1 MKKLMMGVVAAAFFA
16 TPAMA
21 QSGSTITGGA
31 WDCSIKMVT
40 NVLGQWT
47 TNEDSY
53 ECAKATVNAMNW
65 LSGAMT
71 SSTDNFNLIV
81 DNFDTVDHAGGGGVG
96 ITQRD
101 QMIAEHNKQKAIN
114 TSLVTANQ
122 ALRDELDEADAA
134 TAAAQTAASEATEL
148 MCNYIKE
155 LRRITEQSTD
165 IMLWNVGN
173 GKESTCS
180 GVGVDINGGDTYYV
194 NVVDADG
201 NPL

>member
-1 MKKLMMGVVAAAFFA
+1 
-16 TPAMA
+16 MA
-21 QSGSTITGGA
+21 DGGTIGGGA
-31 WDCSIKMVT
+31 WGCEMTLKT
-40 NVLGQWT
+40 NALGQWYT
-47 TNEDSY
+47 DESSY
-53 ECAKATVNAMNW
+53 ECAKATTNAMNW

-71 SSTDNFNLIV
+71 SSTDNFNIIV

-122 ALRDELDEADAA
+122 ALRDELDDADAA
-134 TAAAQTAASEATEL
+134 TAAAQTAASEATEA

-165 IMLWNVGN
+165 YKLWNVGSS
-173 GKESTCS
+173 KESTCS
-180 GVGVDINGGDTYYV
+180 SVGVDINGGDTYYV
-194 NVVDADG
+194 DVVDADG